1 MGDELD
7 DLGGGPVEAIRAH
20 GGAARPAPLVI
31 EFWAGAI
38 DDPGGDLTNSSQ
50 TGWSPLQALTGWLR
64 GVAIPGYASAIV
76 RGRSRQSSGGAPS
89 HSRWSRVG
97 RCANEAALP
106 FYVLH
111 LPVIVEVGWFVLCRN
126 AFIMVKYFAVAAIS
140 FAGTLASTSWWSAG
154 TESLGCC
161 SA

>member
-1 MGDELD
+1 MIS
-7 DLGGGPVEAIRAH
+7 VEALSKRYGPKVA
-20 GGAARPAPLVI
+20 AARPASLVI

-38 DDPGGDLTNSSQ
+38 DDPGGKLTNSSQ

-64 GVAIPGYASAIV
+64 VVAIPGYASAIV

-106 FYVLH
+106 FYVQH
-111 LPVIVEVGWFVLCRN
+111 LPVIVEVGWFVLRRN

-154 TESLGCC
+154 TESLGYC